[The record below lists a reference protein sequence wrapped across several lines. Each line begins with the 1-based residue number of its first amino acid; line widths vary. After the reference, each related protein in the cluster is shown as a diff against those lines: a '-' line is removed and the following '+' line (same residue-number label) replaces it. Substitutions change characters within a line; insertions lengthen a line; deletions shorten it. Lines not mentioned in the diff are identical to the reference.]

1 MAAVTHNSTKLGVLG
16 FGVLAFSTAALA
28 FGAGTASAY
37 RNDPSMTE
45 VGGDGVVNSRQSAA
59 VSGGGYCEV
68 SARGGKVVASDV
80 GVPTQRA
87 EEAGPEW
94 VGSRGWQAVGL
105 SPSNPCGG
113 AFSPGNTATGPQC
126 GKGSASGF

>member
-1 MAAVTHNSTKLGVLG
+1 MSAVTHNSTKLGVLG

-28 FGAGTASAY
+28 FGAGTASAD

-45 VGGDGVVNSRQSAA
+45 VGGDGVVTSRQSAK
-59 VSGGGYCEV
+59 VSGGDYCSASGVTV
-68 SARGGKVVASDV
+68 SSDM

-105 SPSNPCGG
+105 SPSNPWGG